1 MFPFWEFGACS
12 RSGSTSA
19 TYADAVQA
27 HFALSYA
34 AKFAINKAGG
44 PDFRASPSKGFW
56 WADNLSTSQTGNKSE

>member
-1 MFPFWEFGACS
+1 M
-12 RSGSTSA
+12 RSK
-19 TYADAVQA
+19 A
-27 HFALSYA
+27 HFALSCA